1 MPKLDYNRKMPRLD
15 MNPMVDMAF
24 LLVTFF
30 MLTTQFKMDEPVEV
44 STPASHSEIKLPET
58 DLMTIY
64 VSDEGEVFFSVVD
77 QLDRVNLLRRVASR
91 HELEFS
97 AEETQAFK
105 VTSGFGLPMNE
116 LGAFLS
122 LPVRERKAFDQ
133 PGIPFDSTQN
143 ELLEWVVMARAT
155 NPRIRVAIKGDRE
168 APYAVVK
175 RLIKLLVDNKI
186 TRFNLITDLERDAV

>member
-122 LPVRERKAFDQ
+122 LPVQERKAFDQ

>member
-1 MPKLDYNRKMPRLD
+1 
-15 MNPMVDMAF
+15 
-24 LLVTFF
+24 
-30 MLTTQFKMDEPVEV
+30 
-44 STPASHSEIKLPET
+44 
-58 DLMTIY
+58 
-64 VSDEGEVFFSVVD
+64 
-77 QLDRVNLLRRVASR
+77 
-91 HELEFS
+91 
-97 AEETQAFK
+97 
-105 VTSGFGLPMNE
+105 MNE

-122 LPVRERKAFDQ
+122 LPVQERKAFDQ

>member
-30 MLTTQFKMDEPVEV
+30 MLTTQFKTEEPVNV

-64 VSDEGEVFFSVVD
+64 VSDEGAVFFSVVD
-77 QLDRVNLLRRVASR
+77 QIDRVSLLRRVASR
-91 HELEFS
+91 HELTFTP
-97 AEETQAFK
+97 EETQAFK
-105 VTSGFGLPMNE
+105 LTSGFGMPLQSLNE
-116 LGAFLS
+116 WLS
-122 LPVRERKAFDQ
+122 LDPIGRKAFDQ

-168 APYAVVK
+168 APYRVVK

-186 TRFNLITDLERDAV
+186 TRFNLITDLEKDAA